1 MWVGRCPDAY
11 GAFYI
16 GAGNIVVSHYLN
28 SMLFRIS
35 IAAILKNTSI
45 IDMKPSWFVDNQY
58 TFYPSNFHTL
68 VCDSN

>member
-1 MWVGRCPDAY
+1 MY
-11 GAFYI
+11 GWADFPMHTR
-16 GAGNIVVSHYLN
+16 NIAVSHYPD

-35 IAAILKNTSI
+35 IATILKNTSMI
-45 IDMKPSWFVDNQY
+45 VMKPSWFVDNQY